1 MRKAMVLGVLLVI
14 AAIGV
19 AGCGSS
25 SDAGSTAA
33 PSGGGGSS
41 ATITLPDGWTMEDA
55 ITPEEVGAITGK
67 TMESFPEA
75 SSAAQAGRPASSFT
89 AVGVDG
95 SKIYFGADVQGGQEG
110 YDTMTSYA
118 ESGSLQEVGGVGDK
132 AAVLAFSDGRAGV
145 VVLSGDLVLRIDW
158 DPTVY
163 TGDLADFGSQLANAV
178 LANLYK

>member
-1 MRKAMVLGVLLVI
+1 MRKATVLGVLLVM
-14 AAIGV
+14 AAIGA

-25 SDAGSTAA
+25 TESGPTTASSD
-33 PSGGGGSS
+33 GGSS
-41 ATITLPDGWTMEDA
+41 ATFTLPDGWTMEDA

-67 TMESFPEA
+67 AMEYFPEA
-75 SSAAQAGRPASSFT
+75 SSAAQSGRPAASFT

-95 SKIYFGADVQGGQEG
+95 SKIYFGADVQGGQAG
-110 YDTMTSYA
+110 YDTMTSYGD
-118 ESGSLQEVGGVGDK
+118 SGSLQEVGGVGDK
-132 AAVLAFSDGRAGV
+132 AVAVTLSDGRAGI

-163 TGDLADFGSQLANAV
+163 TGDRADFGSQLANAV